1 MYISKPE
8 VVITMQWNELFH
20 AYMGMSDS
28 VGDMS
33 IVLGDL
39 ENMGFDVEISCKSQA
54 VSKL

>member
-1 MYISKPE
+1 MYIS
-8 VVITMQWNELFH
+8 IS

-28 VGDMS
+28 VADMS

-39 ENMGFDVEISCKSQA
+39 ENMGFDIEISCKSQA